1 MSATNSPQWRL
12 RLKVLPIRFFT
23 NLGFL
28 IERLAKPR
36 PPKPSKTIRIPRSI
50 LDDESLNGKRER
62 KAKNEELVLQ
72 VYYPANGDQRNSL
85 SQPKRSRPVVVN
97 FHGSGFMLGHATDDA
112 RWARSVTEYVDAVVI
127 SVEYRLAPENPF
139 PAAVEDGVEA
149 VLWIISH
156 AEELGVD
163 PYRIAMSGFSA
174 GGSLTFGVP
183 MRLGEEMRSRRQLS
197 AVNNDWKETPGP
209 YVDPEYRIVF
219 IAAWYPSV
227 NYCHSR
233 AQRRATNIRQDKNLP
248 AWFTNLV
255 DNCFLLG
262 IEQADKKLPWL
273 SPGVAPAEMLKKYI
287 PHDIT
292 IRVCEWDE
300 LRAEAERFCERLI
313 SEEVGRQG
321 VGIKVIEK
329 ATHGWDKYPS
339 PKFQWDLSIEGEYRE
354 VCRDM
359 RNVFYNQN

>member
-50 LDDESLNGKRER
+50 LDDEK
-62 KAKNEELVLQ
+62 LVLQ
-72 VYYPANGDQRNSL
+72 VYYPGNGDQRNSL

-219 IAAWYPSV
+219 IAAWY
-227 NYCHSR
+227 
-233 AQRRATNIRQDKNLP
+233 QDP
-248 AWFTNLV
+248 
-255 DNCFLLG
+255 
-262 IEQADKKLPWL
+262 
-273 SPGVAPAEMLKKYI
+273 
-287 PHDIT
+287 
-292 IRVCEWDE
+292 
-300 LRAEAERFCERLI
+300 
-313 SEEVGRQG
+313 
-321 VGIKVIEK
+321 
-329 ATHGWDKYPS
+329 
-339 PKFQWDLSIEGEYRE
+339 
-354 VCRDM
+354 
-359 RNVFYNQN
+359 